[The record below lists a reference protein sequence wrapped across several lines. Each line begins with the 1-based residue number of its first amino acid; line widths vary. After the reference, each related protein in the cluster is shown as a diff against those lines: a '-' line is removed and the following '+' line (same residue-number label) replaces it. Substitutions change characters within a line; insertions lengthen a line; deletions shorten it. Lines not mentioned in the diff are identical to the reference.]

1 MKKVIYIVK
10 SELHIY
16 PPCIAQIRMLKKN
29 GVDVEV
35 WYGSCAKQLLAI
47 FDAENIPYVDLHEQ
61 RGKLPHKRCFG
72 LEPQRLPCRWW
83 AS

>member
-47 FDAENIPYVDLHEQ
+47 FDAEKYSL
-61 RGKLPHKRCFG
+61 C
-72 LEPQRLPCRWW
+72 
-83 AS
+83 